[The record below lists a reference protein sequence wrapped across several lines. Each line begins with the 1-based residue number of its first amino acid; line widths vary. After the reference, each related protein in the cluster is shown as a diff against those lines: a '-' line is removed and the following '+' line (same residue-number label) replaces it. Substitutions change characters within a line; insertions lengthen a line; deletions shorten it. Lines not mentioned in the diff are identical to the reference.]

1 MSEKSIQ
8 QWTTDESD
16 MLIAI
21 WTSSEIQDKLDKAV
35 RKNKI
40 YEEIRRELEIG
51 GFKRTTDQITNKL
64 KKIKKDYRDYKAE
77 SSRSGAGRIRTGLNI
92 QLLDNVLG
100 RRPANDLNGALN
112 SATATQMLE
121 NMCGASSYEQ
131 GKPSSIKMCCFVC
144 LVYSNS
150 NSSTSPSC

>member
-64 KKIKKDYRDYKAE
+64 KKNKERLQ
-77 SSRSGAGRIRTGLNI
+77 RLQGRVI
-92 QLLDNVLG
+92 
-100 RRPANDLNGALN
+100 
-112 SATATQMLE
+112 
-121 NMCGASSYEQ
+121 
-131 GKPSSIKMCCFVC
+131 
-144 LVYSNS
+144 
-150 NSSTSPSC
+150 

>member
-35 RKNKI
+35 RKNKM

-51 GFKRTTDQITNKL
+51 GFKRTTDQITNK
-64 KKIKKDYRDYKAE
+64 
-77 SSRSGAGRIRTGLNI
+77 
-92 QLLDNVLG
+92 
-100 RRPANDLNGALN
+100 
-112 SATATQMLE
+112 
-121 NMCGASSYEQ
+121 
-131 GKPSSIKMCCFVC
+131 
-144 LVYSNS
+144 
-150 NSSTSPSC
+150 

>member
-1 MSEKSIQ
+1 MHYSNMSEKSIQ

-51 GFKRTTDQITNKL
+51 GFKRTTDQITNK
-64 KKIKKDYRDYKAE
+64 
-77 SSRSGAGRIRTGLNI
+77 
-92 QLLDNVLG
+92 
-100 RRPANDLNGALN
+100 
-112 SATATQMLE
+112 
-121 NMCGASSYEQ
+121 
-131 GKPSSIKMCCFVC
+131 
-144 LVYSNS
+144 
-150 NSSTSPSC
+150 

>member
-51 GFKRTTDQITNKL
+51 GFKRTTDQITNK
-64 KKIKKDYRDYKAE
+64 
-77 SSRSGAGRIRTGLNI
+77 
-92 QLLDNVLG
+92 
-100 RRPANDLNGALN
+100 
-112 SATATQMLE
+112 
-121 NMCGASSYEQ
+121 
-131 GKPSSIKMCCFVC
+131 
-144 LVYSNS
+144 
-150 NSSTSPSC
+150 